1 MGLFSS
7 IKKGFKKLFKGIGKI
22 FKKVMGAVGKVLG
35 SKWGK
40 ALMMGVAIF
49 TGGMALMGGISG
61 LPASWVSL
69 SLVQKDS

>member
-35 SKWGK
+35 SKWCQLHG
-40 ALMMGVAIF
+40 
-49 TGGMALMGGISG
+49 
-61 LPASWVSL
+61 
-69 SLVQKDS
+69 